1 MNATMVDLLISAG
14 VKPKRATEELRK
26 RGIAILPKDIAN
38 LKNKQIALQ
47 NARSAHDRQR
57 SITTTSPANTPN
69 LVRKQNAQNVH
80 DQQYQIATA

>member
-38 LKNKQIALQ
+38 LRNKQIALQ
-47 NARSAHDRQR
+47 NARSA
-57 SITTTSPANTPN
+57 
-69 LVRKQNAQNVH
+69 
-80 DQQYQIATA
+80 